1 MIAVAMCGSVRV
13 FGLGD
18 RTFVRKSAALLKL
31 RPWNYTFETAQ
42 RSQIHRHRKNKTKK
56 TKKTKTKEKDNIYN
70 TSKPININ

>member
-31 RPWNYTFETAQ
+31 RPWNYIFETAQ
-42 RSQIHRHRKNKTKK
+42 HSQIHRHRKNKTKK
-56 TKKTKTKEKDNIYN
+56 QKQQKKQKQKKKIIYTILLN
-70 TSKPININ
+70 Q